1 MIKQKHPEDVIQD
14 LQDELLEHERERDV
28 YQARIE
34 ELEAENERL
43 KQQAL
48 ADDLAMEAAAER
60 DNEQSRR
67 LREAIQKWYDYG
79 YDRGEAEKMLE
90 GE

>member
-1 MIKQKHPEDVIQD
+1 MGDVRLTPAQQEAINK
-14 LQDELLEHERERDV
+14 
-28 YQARIE
+28 RIA

-60 DNEQSRR
+60 DNDQIKR